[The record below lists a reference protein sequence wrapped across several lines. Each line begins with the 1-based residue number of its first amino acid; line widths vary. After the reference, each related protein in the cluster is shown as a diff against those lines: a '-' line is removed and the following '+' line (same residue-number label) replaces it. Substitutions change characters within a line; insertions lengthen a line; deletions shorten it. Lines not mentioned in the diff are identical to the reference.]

1 MAGKSDGG
9 PKRTR
14 RPATE
19 AILAGRDPSEQHG
32 FVNTPIYR
40 GSTVIAPTVEQYLGK
55 NARFVYGRRGT
66 PTTEAL
72 ATAITALEGGAG
84 TALTSSGLSAITTAL
99 MSVVRADDHALIADT
114 VYGPNR
120 HFCDTILKTYGVEI
134 EYYDPLIGSGI
145 AKLLR
150 PNTRALFLESPGSL
164 SFEMQDIPAMADA
177 AHKAGA
183 AVLMDN
189 TWATPIYFR
198 PHDFGV
204 DLSVQ
209 AGTKYLGGHADA
221 NLGTISANAAYWPK
235 VKETTGTLGLNP
247 GPEDVFLMLRGLRTL
262 AVRLDRHMAS
272 GLKVAQWL
280 EARPEVQHVLHPAL
294 PSHPQHAIW
303 KRDFKG
309 ASGLFSVVL
318 RPAPQKAVNAF
329 IESLSLFGIGA
340 SWGGFESLIIPFD
353 CKKIRSATTWNP
365 SGPTVRLHV
374 GLEDPD
380 DLIADLEDGLR
391 RLAG

>member
-1 MAGKSDGG
+1 MSAKNDGG
-9 PKRTR
+9 SKRKR
-14 RPATE
+14 GPATE
-19 AILAGRDPSEQHG
+19 AIQAGRDPSEQHG

-40 GSTVIAPTVEQYLGK
+40 GSTVIAPTVAQYLGK
-55 NARFVYGRRGT
+55 GSRYVYGRRGT

-72 ATAITALEGGAG
+72 ATAITTLEGGAG

-99 MSVVRADDHALIADT
+99 MSVARAGDHALIADT

-120 HFCDTILKTYGVEI
+120 HFCDTILKNCGVEI
-134 EYYDPLIGSGI
+134 AYYDPLIGGGI
-145 AKLLR
+145 AELMR
-150 PNTRALFLESPGSL
+150 PNTRAVFVESPGSL
-164 SFEMQDIPAMADA
+164 TFEMQEIRAIADVA
-177 AHKAGA
+177 RKAGA

-189 TWATPIYFR
+189 TWATPVFFR
-198 PHDFGV
+198 PHDFGA
-204 DLSVQ
+204 DISIM

-221 NLGTISANAAYWPK
+221 NLGTISANAEYWPK
-235 VKETTGTLGLNP
+235 VKETVGTLGLNP

-262 AVRLDRHMAS
+262 PVRLDRHMAS
-272 GLKVAQWL
+272 GIKVAQWL
-280 EARPEVQHVLHPAL
+280 EGRPEVQRVLHPAL
-294 PSHPQHAIW
+294 PSHAQHAIW

-318 RPAPQKAVNAF
+318 TPAPQSVVNAF

-353 CKKIRSATTWNP
+353 CAKVRTATSWNP
-365 SGPTVRLHV
+365 GGPTMRLHV
-374 GLEDPD
+374 GLEEAD
-380 DLIADLEDGLR
+380 DLIADLEQGLS